1 MVPASGIEPE
11 RINPRDFKSLVSTY
25 FTMLA
30 LILPAYNNTGYLA
43 PGVPDPT
50 SRYAEG
56 GIE

>member
-1 MVPASGIEPE
+1 MVPETGIEPV
-11 RINPRDFKSLVSTY
+11 RINPRDFKSLVSTN
-25 FTMLA
+25 FTILA
-30 LILPAYNNTGYLA
+30 LILPAYNDTGYLA